1 MSKVMDEDP
10 PLSPAECNWPWRST
24 PLMSVQLTVPTAEDP
39 GPMVI
44 HTELV
49 TNFTILAIGTSFIV
63 ICNSNKASSLVQTT
77 LLVMLAVHH
86 FAVMSIHMW
95 NMWIWLYLSSETTN
109 ASCHIDIHE
118 IQCICLFHQYT
129 NFGGSTL
136 KSCFS
141 FRGSLLN
148 HFERLLVSRKWD
160 FLL

>member
-1 MSKVMDEDP
+1 
-10 PLSPAECNWPWRST
+10 
-24 PLMSVQLTVPTAEDP
+24 MSVQLTVPTAEDP

-49 TNFTILAIGTSFIV
+49 SNFTILAIGTSFIV

-86 FAVMSIHMW
+86 FAVMSIHVKHVD
-95 NMWIWLYLSSETTN
+95 LTLLSSETTN
-109 ASCHIDIHE
+109 ASCHIDIQE

-129 NFGGSTL
+129 NFGGYTL

-141 FRGSLLN
+141 FRGSL
-148 HFERLLVSRKWD
+148 
-160 FLL
+160 